1 MNSYIKGWKDLKNEL
16 GLKAI
21 LDGLLASFVF
31 SVFIIVPTVL
41 IYLQVISMY
50 YHRLNLLVFL
60 LTITMVF
67 ISAIQIL
74 LWKKALLL
82 KKPDLHVDLKS
93 LFYKQMVIHGMII
106 MVIGLLFIL
115 IWIPMLQV

>member
-60 LTITMVF
+60 LTITMIL
-67 ISAIQIL
+67 ISVIQLL

-82 KKPDLHVDLKS
+82 KKPDLHVNLKS
-93 LFYKQMVIHGMII
+93 LFYKQMVIHGIII